1 MRKLNEPNFEG
12 LSDRDRATVV
22 EMVKKGATRREVMA
36 WMMAAGATAA
46 AAGSVFGGAK
56 EAWANTPKKGGRM
69 VISSDQ
75 HGPADTLDPSA
86 MTASIDYIRSRM
98 VYNGLVRLNKDLSF
112 SPELAEEVL
121 PNGDATE
128 WTFKLKKGVEWHN
141 GKPFTADDV
150 VYTMNRHLGEDS
162 KSVMNSLYESVESW
176 QKVNDY
182 EVKAVLKTPN
192 ADLPGILGMFQSKIV
207 QDGQTDFSAP
217 PGTGPFKVAEF
228 KPGVRCVVQRNENYH
243 EDDGPY
249 LDEIESLGIGDSVA
263 RVSALLAGDID
274 IMANLPP
281 KSIEQI
287 EQDSGTEVWSNPS
300 SAYITFACR
309 QDMELSGNRD
319 LVRAMQLLMDRERLV
334 KGVFKGQAS
343 LGNDH
348 PIGPAYF
355 DHCADIPQRP
365 MDPDQAKFHFDK
377 SGIGNTPVPVITSE
391 VAPGCVEM
399 GTYLQREASKIG
411 LNIDLKKVTTDGYWS
426 AVWLKEAICAVSW
439 NMRPTANIMLTLA
452 YASTATWNETYWK
465 SEQFDKLLVDVRSV
479 IDPVKRKQMYCDL
492 QTLIYEDGGSI
503 TPVYRNYVDA
513 VRTHVKGLTYV
524 PLNAFGGAE
533 CPQYLWRDDA

>member
-1 MRKLNEPNFEG
+1 MRKLNEPSFEG
-12 LSDRDRATVV
+12 LSDKDRTTVV
-22 EMVKKGATRREVMA
+22 EMVKKGANRREVMA

-75 HGPADTLDPSA
+75 HGPADTLDPAA

-98 VYNGLVRLNKDLSF
+98 VYNGLVRMQQDLSYE
-112 SPELAEEVL
+112 PELAEEIL
-121 PNGDATE
+121 PNADASE

-141 GKPFTADDV
+141 GKSFNADDV
-150 VYTMNRHLGEDS
+150 IYTMNRHLGEDS
-162 KSVMNSLYESVESW
+162 KSVLNSLYEGVESW
-176 QKVNDY
+176 QKVNDH

-192 ADLPGILGMFQSKIV
+192 ADLPAILGLFQSKIIP
-207 QDGQTDFSAP
+207 DGQTDFSAP
-217 PGTGPFKVAEF
+217 PGTGPFKVSEF

-249 LDEIESLGIGDSVA
+249 LDEIESFGIGDSTA
-263 RVSALLAGDID
+263 RINALKAGDID

-281 KSIEQI
+281 KSIEDI
-287 EQDSGTEVWSNPS
+287 EQNGDTEVWSTPS

-309 QDMELSGNRD
+309 QDQAISGNRD
-319 LVRAMQLLMDRERLV
+319 LVRALQLLMNRERVV

-343 LGNDH
+343 VGNDH

-355 DHCADIPQRP
+355 DHCADIPVREL
-365 MDPDQAKFHFDK
+365 DPDQAKFHFEK
-377 SGIGNTPVPVITSE
+377 SGLGQTPIPIVTAE

-399 GTYLQREASKIG
+399 GTFLQREASKIG
-411 LNIDLKKVTTDGYWS
+411 MNIDLKKVTTDGYWS
-426 AVWLKEAICAVSW
+426 AVWLNEPICAVSW
-439 NMRPTANIMLTLA
+439 NMRPTANIMMTLA
-452 YASTATWNETYWK
+452 YASDANWNETYWK
-465 SEQFDKLLVDVRSV
+465 NEQFDKLLVDVRSV
-479 IDPVKRKQMYCDL
+479 TDPATRKQMYCDL
-492 QTLIYEDGGSI
+492 QTLIWEHGGSI
-503 TPVYRNYVDA
+503 TPAYRNYVDA
-513 VRTHVKGLTYV
+513 VRSHVKGLTYV

-533 CPQYLWRDDA
+533 CPQYLWRSDA